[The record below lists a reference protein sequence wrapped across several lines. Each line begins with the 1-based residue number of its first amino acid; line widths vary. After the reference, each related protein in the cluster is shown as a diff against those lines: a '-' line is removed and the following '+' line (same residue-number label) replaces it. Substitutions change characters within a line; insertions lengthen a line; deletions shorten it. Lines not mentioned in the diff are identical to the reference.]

1 MPTVTF
7 DDRYVL
13 EVGGERLE
21 LAHHGPNHSPDNI
34 FIYAPRQRT
43 LMVIDVM
50 YPGWIPFKALAVSQ
64 DIPGWVH
71 AQDIVMAY
79 PWQTLVGG
87 HLGRLGNR
95 ADGELQRHY
104 VADLYTSARA
114 TMAVLDPKPFFQ
126 RYGPTGNSWSIF
138 KAYLDAASAQTAAPV
153 IAKYA
158 GKLAAAD
165 VFTFDSA
172 FAVFE
177 SLRIDAGVLG
187 PFGIRP

>member
-1 MPTVTF
+1 
-7 DDRYVL
+7 
-13 EVGGERLE
+13 
-21 LAHHGPNHSPDNI
+21 
-34 FIYAPRQRT
+34 
-43 LMVIDVM
+43 MVIDVM

-64 DIPGWVH
+64 DIPGWVG
-71 AQDIVMAY
+71 AQDIVLNY
-79 PWQTLVGG
+79 PWRTLVGG

-95 ADGELQRHY
+95 ADAELQREY
-104 VADLYTSARA
+104 VADLYASARR
-114 TMAVLDPKPFFQ
+114 TMDSLDPTPFFQ
-126 RYGPTGNSWSIF
+126 RYGPTGNSWATF

-153 IAKYA
+153 IAKYT
-158 GKLAAAD
+158 GRLAAAD